1 MIITHIVT
9 LKVAEKKATTGN
21 PPAETS
27 LLMLIVGTVL
37 LIYHQ
42 PSLLNVGISS

>member
-9 LKVAEKKATTGN
+9 LKVAEKKTTRN

-27 LLMLIVGTVL
+27 LLMLIVGAVL
-37 LIYHQ
+37 LI
-42 PSLLNVGISS
+42 